1 MANSTINRMPHT
13 RDRMHELFA
22 ESESGNLSELEATH
36 VLNQVDR
43 VERQA
48 VLLLRALY
56 WIYIALGAFAGATL
70 VMLLSEGAD
79 AFLGEIW
86 FRAFAASG
94 IVLSLLGVAG
104 LVFGSATLFRATQI
118 SMTTIGEEAARVR
131 RRQSL
136 RSSGTSSSVGISSE
150 QSKG

>member
-1 MANSTINRMPHT
+1 MPHT